1 MMKNTE
7 NAKKRKKCLRK
18 KILSKIYHHQLTKK
32 RRILKK
38 NKVTAFLHI
47 IYYAK
52 MKNTTTIQHIKKE
65 STIKNAKIAEKSP
78 LFYGVFSV
86 YMIQQFPSDFS
97 VAGTKETLF
106 FEILRPHHYPLK
118 KNLNF

>member
-52 MKNTTTIQHIKKE
+52 MKNTTTIQHIKK
-65 STIKNAKIAEKSP
+65 N
-78 LFYGVFSV
+78 L
-86 YMIQQFPSDFS
+86 Q
-97 VAGTKETLF
+97 
-106 FEILRPHHYPLK
+106 LK
-118 KNLNF
+118 MQK